1 MKKSA
6 TDSFVLT
13 MPFRYEPWQR
23 DCLDKA
29 FRIAGGIYNS
39 LVANRKKALEQL
51 EKTKAW
57 RANQRALR
65 AAYEAEGS
73 GSKSELKELYQT
85 RKDMLVE
92 YGFTEYAFH
101 ARVQKWRKPYAHLV
115 GTHVAQKI
123 ATAVWRQ
130 FESYLFGSGE
140 LISFKPWTELRSI
153 EGKTNSAGIRYKD
166 GMLFAGKKLN
176 IPVVAPRN
184 DYERE
189 ALACRVKY
197 CRIVRIPW
205 KDGRWLYRLQ
215 LILEGAPPVKRNVDG
230 SEKHP
235 VGSGRTG
242 IDIGTQTVAAVGDKA
257 VELSELAPKAN
268 LTEKQLGRI
277 LRRMDRSRRT
287 MNPEFFDP
295 GTGEVIRRDKLPP
308 ELLDRQGRRKWVE
321 SEAYKRLAG
330 QRRYLCA
337 KLARTRRCEHQA
349 MANRMLG
356 YGDRFFV
363 ETMSFKGLAKKAKRQ
378 EPKPGER
385 EKRRK
390 RYGKSVGNKAPAL
403 FLNILEKKVQDKG
416 GQFHRIDTW
425 SAKAS
430 QYDHTDMSCK
440 KKDIGERWALLSD
453 GHRIQRDLYSAYLLK
468 CTNDT
473 LDGFIQR
480 QLEDGFEQFLQHHA
494 QEIERLS
501 HMQTPCSTG
510 VRCQAA

>member
-39 LVANRKKALEQL
+39 LVANRKKALEQ
-51 EKTKAW
+51 
-57 RANQRALR
+57 
-65 AAYEAEGS
+65 
-73 GSKSELKELYQT
+73 
-85 RKDMLVE
+85 
-92 YGFTEYAFH
+92 
-101 ARVQKWRKPYAHLV
+101 
-115 GTHVAQKI
+115 
-123 ATAVWRQ
+123 
-130 FESYLFGSGE
+130 
-140 LISFKPWTELRSI
+140 
-153 EGKTNSAGIRYKD
+153 
-166 GMLFAGKKLN
+166 
-176 IPVVAPRN
+176 
-184 DYERE
+184 
-189 ALACRVKY
+189 
-197 CRIVRIPW
+197 
-205 KDGRWLYRLQ
+205 
-215 LILEGAPPVKRNVDG
+215 
-230 SEKHP
+230 
-235 VGSGRTG
+235 
-242 IDIGTQTVAAVGDKA
+242 
-257 VELSELAPKAN
+257 
-268 LTEKQLGRI
+268 
-277 LRRMDRSRRT
+277 
-287 MNPEFFDP
+287 
-295 GTGEVIRRDKLPP
+295 
-308 ELLDRQGRRKWVE
+308 
-321 SEAYKRLAG
+321 
-330 QRRYLCA
+330 
-337 KLARTRRCEHQA
+337 
-349 MANRMLG
+349 
-356 YGDRFFV
+356 
-363 ETMSFKGLAKKAKRQ
+363 
-378 EPKPGER
+378 
-385 EKRRK
+385 
-390 RYGKSVGNKAPAL
+390 SVGNKAPAL